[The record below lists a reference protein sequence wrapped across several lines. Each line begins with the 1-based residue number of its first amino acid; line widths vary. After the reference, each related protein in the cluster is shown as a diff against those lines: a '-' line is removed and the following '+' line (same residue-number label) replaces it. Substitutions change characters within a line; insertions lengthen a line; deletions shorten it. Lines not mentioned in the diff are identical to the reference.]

1 MKDQWYAD
9 PRDLVKWGALV
20 HLADRYAADEIVQV
34 AYYRPSDWRDLDI
47 DGERVAI
54 SKTVL
59 ELFRDIRRVEQLKT
73 RATVKV
79 IDWPFDDRE
88 RYHAQLLQ
96 YLSQSET
103 LRRIVFLD
111 PDTGLEPA
119 RTPGPQHVLKSEIR
133 DIWGHLRAG
142 DLLVLYQ
149 HQTNRSGTPWVDKKQ
164 SQFAK
169 ALGLNPV
176 HVRVAR
182 SDAIA
187 RDVVLIYADRASE

>member
-1 MKDQWYAD
+1 MLHATEED
-9 PRDLVKWGALV
+9 
-20 HLADRYAADEIVQV
+20 
-34 AYYRPSDWRDLDI
+34 
-47 DGERVAI
+47 
-54 SKTVL
+54 
-59 ELFRDIRRVEQLKT
+59 

-111 PDTGLEPA
+111 PDTGLEPT

-142 DLLVLYQ
+142 DLLVLYL
-149 HQTNRSGTPWVDKKQ
+149 TPNESKRG
-164 SQFAK
+164 S
-169 ALGLNPV
+169 LG
-176 HVRVAR
+176 RR
-182 SDAIA
+182 KAIA
-187 RDVVLIYADRASE
+187 IR